1 MLTQSAR
8 TKWYIDYAML
18 IAMALVAIG
27 VMAAFLADFRA
38 ALTPVLV
45 LVAVILVVACT
56 HVRSLRR
63 SYRFIDEQITN
74 LMVDQQWHSL
84 DVVYFFT
91 LADDERTMSDVS
103 SRLKRRRVAGS
114 LEERVNCG
122 QFEYRNSPA

>member
-56 HVRSLRR
+56 HAHSLRR
-63 SYRFIDEQITN
+63 SYRFIDEQITT
-74 LMVDQQWHSL
+74 LLADQQWHSL

-122 QFEYRNSPA
+122 RFEYRNSPA